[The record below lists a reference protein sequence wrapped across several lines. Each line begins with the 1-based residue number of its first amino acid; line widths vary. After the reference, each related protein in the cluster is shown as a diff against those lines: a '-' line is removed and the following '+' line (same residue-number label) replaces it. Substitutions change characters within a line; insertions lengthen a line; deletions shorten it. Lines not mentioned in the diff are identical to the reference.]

1 MRPGPEELEALQKE
15 ITGKMVPGDD
25 IVILGPVGIA
35 GTLQLLENCADR
47 LKAVFS
53 EGFLADAEED
63 CLSGRILP
71 SDIQKLTG
79 GREVH
84 AMYGL
89 GPAGFLG
96 GLWIM
101 AEASSAGLKLD
112 LRRVPILQYSVEI
125 CEVTG
130 DNPYMI
136 PSEGAVLLS
145 MQSGEAFASEMRIY
159 PPAMIRN
166 PKTPSVHFSH
176 QNQFLIISYKSNKTL
191 APITKIGNYKITKI
205 KKIYAMEMTKLESE
219 KRFTVT

>member
-15 ITGKMVPGDD
+15 ITGRMAPGDD
-25 IVILGPVGIA
+25 IIILGPVGTA
-35 GTLQLLENCADR
+35 GTLQLMETCADR
-47 LKAVFS
+47 LKAAFS
-53 EGFLADAEED
+53 AGFLADAQED
-63 CLSGRILP
+63 CISGRILP
-71 SDIQKLTG
+71 SDIQKLAS

-101 AEASSAGLKLD
+101 AEASSAGLSLD

-145 MQSGEAFASEMRIY
+145 MPSGEAFASELRRQGIHAACAGEVNSGNDRLLY
-159 PPAMIRN
+159 SGSIVRYLDKPPRHLR
-166 PKTPSVHFSH
+166 PGYKEEDKT
-176 QNQFLIISYKSNKTL
+176 
-191 APITKIGNYKITKI
+191 
-205 KKIYAMEMTKLESE
+205 
-219 KRFTVT
+219 

>member
-35 GTLQLLENCADR
+35 GTLQLLKNCADR

-53 EGFLADAEED
+53 AGFLADAEED

-71 SDIQKLTG
+71 SDIQKLTD

-136 PSEGAVLLS
+136 PSEGTVLLS
-145 MQSGEAFASEMRIY
+145 MQSGEAFASEMRRQGIRAACAGEVNSGNDRLLY
-159 PPAMIRN
+159 SGSIVRYLDKPPRHLR
-166 PKTPSVHFSH
+166 P
-176 QNQFLIISYKSNKTL
+176 
-191 APITKIGNYKITKI
+191 G
-205 KKIYAMEMTKLESE
+205 YAGEDRS
-219 KRFTVT
+219 